1 MLWHPSYRTR
11 EQGTGSVPKSILT
24 VDDSKTIRDMVSFT
38 LQKAGYA
45 VTEAADGAAGLA
57 QVNKQKFDC
66 IITDLNMPGLDGLAL
81 TKAVRGSA
89 TNRATPVLLLT
100 TEADPAKKTAGREAG
115 ATGWLV
121 KPFNPDKLV
130 ETVKKVCP

>member
-1 MLWHPSYRTR
+1 M
-11 EQGTGSVPKSILT
+11 PKTILT
-24 VDDSKTIRDMVSFT
+24 IDDSKTIRDMVSFT
-38 LQKAGYA
+38 LKQAGYA
-45 VTEAADGAAGLA
+45 VQEAADGATGAELVA
-57 QVNKQKFDC
+57 KQRFDC

-81 TKAVRGSA
+81 TRAVRASVS
-89 TNRATPVLLLT
+89 NRATPVLLLT
-100 TEADPAKKTAGREAG
+100 TEADPAKKVAGRDAG

>member
-1 MLWHPSYRTR
+1 M
-11 EQGTGSVPKSILT
+11 PKSILT

-57 QVNKQKFDC
+57 LANKQKFDC
-66 IITDLNMPGLDGLAL
+66 VITDLNMPGLDGLAL
-81 TKAVRGSA
+81 TQAIRGGA
-89 TNRATPVLLLT
+89 LNRATPVLLLT

>member
-1 MLWHPSYRTR
+1 MAKT
-11 EQGTGSVPKSILT
+11 ILT
-24 VDDSKTIRDMVSFT
+24 VDDSKTIRDMVAFT
-38 LQKAGYA
+38 LRNAGYG
-45 VTEAADGAAGLA
+45 VTEAVDGTAGLA
-57 QVNKQKFDC
+57 EVNRQKFDC
-66 IITDLNMPGLDGLAL
+66 IITDLNMPGMDGLAL
-81 TKAVRGSA
+81 TRAIRGSA
-89 TNRATPVLLLT
+89 FNRATPVLLLT

>member
-1 MLWHPSYRTR
+1 M
-11 EQGTGSVPKSILT
+11 PKSILT
-24 VDDSKTIRDMVSFT
+24 VDDSKTIRDMVGFT

-57 QVNKQKFDC
+57 QVNRQKFDC
-66 IITDLNMPGLDGLAL
+66 IITDLNMPGMDGLAL
-81 TKAVRGSA
+81 TRAVRASA

-121 KPFNPDKLV
+121 KPFNPEKLV
-130 ETVKKVCP
+130 ETVRKVCP

>member
-1 MLWHPSYRTR
+1 M
-11 EQGTGSVPKSILT
+11 PKSVLT
-24 VDDSKTIRDMVSFT
+24 VDDSKTIRDMVAFT
-38 LQKAGYA
+38 LSQAGYTVA
-45 VTEAADGAAGLA
+45 EASDGNAGMAL
-57 QVNKQKFDC
+57 VNRQKFDC
-66 IITDLNMPGLDGLAL
+66 IITDLNMPGMDGLSF

-121 KPFNPDKLV
+121 KPFNPQKLV

>member
-1 MLWHPSYRTR
+1 MASAQ
-11 EQGTGSVPKSILT
+11 QGTGPVPKSILT

-45 VTEAADGAAGLA
+45 VSEAADGAAGLA
-57 QVNKQKFDC
+57 MVNKQKFDC
-66 IITDLNMPGLDGLAL
+66 IITDLNMPGMDGLAL
-81 TKAVRGSA
+81 TKAIRGSA

-121 KPFNPDKLV
+121 KPFNPEKLV